1 MGSNREFGIDSE
13 PRNAGRAETGMK
25 MVPDHIPVEAALSKG
40 SEQQARAFRVP
51 AAGTK
56 NEEPQMSI
64 LIVTGIEG
72 ARNCAAV
79 VGAQLGMEVEVAD
92 GRKAALTAL
101 RTREFAAVVVDETMA
116 ECDPSAAEAIW
127 DRAGLAIPLQV
138 NFALSGAARLTR
150 EIRAAL
156 HRREREQGLA
166 RRAAAAAIENELKTT
181 VAGLLLHSQLA
192 LSGSESSS
200 PIADKLRIVADLAGN
215 LRQQLNSPALSRGD
229 SAA

>member
-1 MGSNREFGIDSE
+1 MTILPS
-13 PRNAGRAETGMK
+13 
-25 MVPDHIPVEAALSKG
+25 HIPLKDALTKE
-40 SEQQARAFRVP
+40 SEQQGRALRVP
-51 AAGTK
+51 EANIE
-56 NEEPQMSI
+56 NEELLMSI

-101 RTREFAAVVVDETMA
+101 RRSEFAAVVVDETMA

-166 RRAAAAAIENELKTT
+166 RRAAAAAIESELKTT

-200 PIADKLRIVADLAGN
+200 PIADRLRIMADLAGN
-215 LRQQLNSPALSRGD
+215 LRQQLNSPLQSRGD
-229 SAA
+229 TAA